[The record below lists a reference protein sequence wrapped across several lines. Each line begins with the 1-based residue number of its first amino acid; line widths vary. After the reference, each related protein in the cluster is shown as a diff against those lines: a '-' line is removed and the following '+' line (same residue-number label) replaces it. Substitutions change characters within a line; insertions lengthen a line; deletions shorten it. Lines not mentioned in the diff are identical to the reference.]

1 MIEVKVTKTL
11 IVSIGEQKMT
21 LTLDEASTLLDEL
34 VDCFQPEEEQEDY
47 HEPESTDVFTLE
59 DVDEMLTT
67 ATAQVEN

>member
-21 LTLDEASTLLDEL
+21 LTEEQATDLLDQL
-34 VDCFQPEEEQEDY
+34 VDYFQPEEEQEDY
-47 HEPESTDVFTLE
+47 NEPESTDVFTLE
-59 DVDEMLTT
+59 DVDDMLTT